1 MASGSCVAGLA
12 ALASVMSHAS
22 RHKRNRNRLSPGC
35 AWYTNSG
42 PGHYGPAATERKTLR
57 VKLFTPLTIGTM
69 ELPNRLVMAP
79 LTRMRADLNGVPTDV
94 MVDYYR
100 QRASLGLIVSEGIYP
115 SFTGQ
120 GNTRMPGLVTEDH
133 VTGWKRVTDAVHE
146 AGGRIVAQLMHSGRV
161 AHENINGGRGAVA
174 PSAIALEGM
183 AHTYDGKQPYPVP
196 HALTEAELPGVVQ
209 DFVSAA
215 RNAMKAGFDGVE
227 LHGANGYLLH
237 EFLSPVSNTR
247 TDSYGGSPEN
257 RARLVIEA
265 FRAVAEAVGPEHTG
279 IRISPEHNIQGVLET
294 DREDVTATY
303 TALVDG
309 IADLKPA
316 YLSILHADPAD
327 AMVQDL
333 RHRFGGPVLLNTG
346 FGTVTNRSDAV
357 ALLQEDLADAVVVG
371 RPALANPDLARR
383 WQEDHP
389 LNDLDYATFYTDGA
403 VGYTDYP
410 ELAPVS

>member
-1 MASGSCVAGLA
+1 M
-12 ALASVMSHAS
+12 
-22 RHKRNRNRLSPGC
+22 N
-35 AWYTNSG
+35 
-42 PGHYGPAATERKTLR
+42 
-57 VKLFTPLTIGTM
+57 LFTPLTVGAM

-79 LTRMRADLNGVPTDV
+79 LTRMRADLNGVPTDI

-120 GNTRMPGLVTEDH
+120 GNTRMPGLVTEEH
-133 VTGWKRVTDAVHE
+133 VAGWKRVTDAVHA

-161 AHENINGGRGAVA
+161 AHENINGGRGAEA
-174 PSAIALEGM
+174 PSAIALEGD
-183 AHTYDGKQPYPVP
+183 AHTYEGKQPYPVP
-196 HALTEAELPGVVQ
+196 HALTEAELPGVTA

-237 EFLSPVSNTR
+237 EFLSPISNVR

-257 RARLVIEA
+257 RARFVLETFHAVVEA
-265 FRAVAEAVGPEHTG
+265 IGAEHTG
-279 IRISPEHNIQGVLET
+279 IRISPEHNIQDVLET
-294 DREDVTATY
+294 DRADVLATY

-309 IADLKPA
+309 IAPLKPA

-327 AMVQDL
+327 DLVQEL
-333 RHRFGGPVLLNTG
+333 RRRFAGPVLLNTG
-346 FGTVTNRSDAV
+346 FGVLTTRDDAV
-357 ALLQEDLADAVVVG
+357 SLLAEDLADAVVVG
-371 RPALANPDLARR
+371 RPAIANPDLARR
-383 WQEDHP
+383 WQEDLE
-389 LNDLDYATFYTDGA
+389 LNELDYTTFYTDGA
-403 VGYTDYP
+403 AGYTDYP